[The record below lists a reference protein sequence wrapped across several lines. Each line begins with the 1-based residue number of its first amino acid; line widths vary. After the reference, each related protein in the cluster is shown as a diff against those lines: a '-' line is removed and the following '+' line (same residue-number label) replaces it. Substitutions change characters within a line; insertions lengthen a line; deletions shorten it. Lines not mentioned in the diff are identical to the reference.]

1 MSRANR
7 EQLAY
12 IKEVTW
18 GTTPGTPT
26 GQIVNMVSNSLG
38 QSNESTISNHIRS
51 DTNRVGVV
59 RTGLTVG
66 GDVAMELHY
75 GTPVDN
81 FFEAALR
88 SATWGSALTVT
99 STSIGAATS
108 DDSFNGTGLPA
119 FVPGQYIKVSGFAN
133 AANNGWHRVISAT
146 SSKIIVNTNLTLESA
161 GPSVTIKGT
170 SIKNGT
176 TDHSFTWQRDFQD
189 ITQFLTM
196 RGARLGTF
204 SLNLGTASI
213 ASATASFLGQ
223 GVTRSGSTVW
233 SATTAA
239 PTTDSMN
246 TVNNIKKIF
255 LNDTALTVD
264 LTAFDLSITTNPEAL
279 RAIGSLSNVEISTGS
294 IGVSGSLTEY
304 FEDQTFL
311 DKSIDFTSF
320 RLAVVIE
327 DDAGNGYVI
336 HLPNCRITS
345 GSPDNPGIDQQI
357 TAPYSFQATYDST
370 LAATIGIT
378 KYPV

>member
-18 GTTPGTPT
+18 GTTPSTPT

-38 QSNESTISNHIRS
+38 QSNESVISNHIRS

-59 RTGLTVG
+59 RTGTNVG

-75 GTPVDN
+75 GTPMDN

-88 SATWGSALTVT
+88 SAAFGSALTVT
-99 STSIGAATS
+99 STSIDAATG
-108 DDSFNGTGLPA
+108 DDSFNGSGLPA
-119 FVPGQYIKVSGFAN
+119 FVAGQYIKVSGFAN

-146 SSKIIVNTNLTLESA
+146 SSKIVVATNLTTESS

-176 TDHSFTWQRDFQD
+176 TEHSFTWQRDFQD

-196 RGARLGTF
+196 RGARLGSLALNF
-204 SLNLGTASI
+204 STAAI
-213 ASATASFLGQ
+213 AGATASFLGQ
-223 GVTRSGSTVW
+223 NVTRAGSTIW
-233 SATTAA
+233 SGTTAA

-246 TVNNIKKIF
+246 TVNDVKRIF
-255 LNDTALTVD
+255 VDDTALSVD
-264 LTAFDLSITTNPEAL
+264 LTALDLTITTNPEAL
-279 RAIGSLSNVEISTGS
+279 RAIGSLANTEISTGS
-294 IGVSGSLTEY
+294 IGVTGSLTEY

-311 DKSIDFTSF
+311 DKSLDFSSF
-320 RLAVVIE
+320 RLAFAVE
-327 DDAGNGYVI
+327 DAAGNGYVI
-336 HLPNCRITS
+336 HLPNCRITG

-357 TAPYSFQATYDST
+357 TAPYSFAATYDST

-378 KYPV
+378 KYAA